1 MILVQIVASFKR
13 VKYIKLL
20 NWETNTLLLIGKKR
34 RKTQLGLMAENG
46 PLGQHDRRHHHTM
59 PLGLVDGAL
68 EEELVGERPLGLID
82 RMELMD
88 HHRKM
93 ALGPVVGALKQG
105 LIDRIETLG

>member
-20 NWETNTLLLIGKKR
+20 NWETNTLLLTGKKR
-34 RKTQLGLMAENG
+34 RKTQLGLMAEDG

-68 EEELVGERPLGLID
+68 EEELVGERPL
-82 RMELMD
+82 ELMD

>member
-20 NWETNTLLLIGKKR
+20 NWETNTLLLTGKKR

-68 EEELVGERPLGLID
+68 EDELVGERPL
-82 RMELMD
+82 ELMD